1 MHLWAGLWKGEL
13 EAMDCIFG
21 WVFFVFLIYVDLG
34 NMYFFSGYINENTSL
49 SFQHIANSPLLNL
62 LHEGQAEGI
71 QGNALV
77 FL

>member
-1 MHLWAGLWKGEL
+1 
-13 EAMDCIFG
+13 
-21 WVFFVFLIYVDLG
+21 
-34 NMYFFSGYINENTSL
+34 MYFFSGYINENTSL